1 MSYKDLEREIS
12 QRMAAKR
19 AADQKIADKKQY
31 KQQRTAIN
39 KAKAARAPMFRPD
52 PPPNYRKVVVM
63 NVRRLADGMHG
74 DLLTVQYT
82 VDTVA
87 AETAARTLA
96 EADGYVW
103 RGTVDIQ
110 GA

>member
-1 MSYKDLEREIS
+1 MSFKDLEQQIS
-12 QRMAAKR
+12 LRIAAHQAELKR
-19 AADQKIADKKQY
+19 IADRKAY
-31 KQQRTAIN
+31 KALRTANN
-39 KAKAARAPMFRPD
+39 KAKAARPPMFRPD

-87 AETAARTLA
+87 AETMARTLA

>member
-1 MSYKDLEREIS
+1 MSFLDLEQEIS
-12 QRMAAKR
+12 NWQAAKN
-19 AADQKIADKKQY
+19 AAAKLIADRKAF
-31 KQQRTAIN
+31 KQQRTAHN
-39 KAKAARAPMFRPD
+39 KFLATKPPMFRPD
-52 PPPNYRKVVVM
+52 PPPNYRRVVVL
-63 NVRRLADGMHG
+63 NVRRLVDGMHG

-103 RGTVDIQ
+103 RGTVDIK

>member
-1 MSYKDLEREIS
+1 MSFLDLEREVS
-12 QRMAAKR
+12 NWMAAKK
-19 AADQKIADKKQY
+19 AALQLIADKKLK
-31 KQQRTAIN
+31 KQQRTALN
-39 KAKAARAPMFRPD
+39 KAKATRPPMFRPD
-52 PPPNYRKVVVM
+52 PPPNYRKVVVL

-87 AETAARTLA
+87 AETMARTMA